1 MQMKNQ
7 KTTRRD
13 FIRKSSATIAGTL
26 ILPTVVPSSVFGK
39 TAPSNQIN
47 VGMVGTGRQ
56 AVGVNLNQGFLTLDK
71 CRVIATND
79 VDSWRMQNATK
90 VINEAYSKGNKKYS
104 GVTEYDDYRELIAN
118 KDVDAV
124 MISTTDHWHAPATIH
139 AALAGK
145 HVCMEKAFTV
155 APSWGNA
162 VVAAVKKT
170 GVSNRLDSEFRS
182 MRETNRVIELVH
194 NGAIGKLVAVEAG
207 VPGPLNGSALGPQKT
222 MPVPKELNYD
232 MWLGPAFPKPY
243 TMQRVHE
250 PGTINSRPGWLRNTD
265 YTNGMITNWGA
276 HLIDVVLWGMKK
288 EYELPVSTNGSGTFD
303 KGLWH
308 TINAFEI
315 NYEYADGLKLKYKI
329 EKPFVKFIG
338 EDGWIRLDLFP
349 NIITASNDKI
359 LNYES
364 VENNVSY
371 KGTLSDKAD
380 FLKSIETG
388 KPSLE
393 PLEVGNNVYMVT
405 MMGLISTTLGSTLK
419 WDQKTG
425 KFVDDNAANAM
436 LTCPFR
442 ETWIDKNVVDWM
454 NKFQQ
459 FDLK

>member
-1 MQMKNQ
+1 
-7 KTTRRD
+7 
-13 FIRKSSATIAGTL
+13 
-26 ILPTVVPSSVFGK
+26 
-39 TAPSNQIN
+39 
-47 VGMVGTGRQ
+47 
-56 AVGVNLNQGFLTLDK
+56 
-71 CRVIATND
+71 
-79 VDSWRMQNATK
+79 
-90 VINEAYSKGNKKYS
+90 
-104 GVTEYDDYRELIAN
+104 
-118 KDVDAV
+118 
-124 MISTTDHWHAPATIH
+124 
-139 AALAGK
+139 
-145 HVCMEKAFTV
+145 MEKAFTV
-155 APSWGNA
+155 APAWGTA
-162 VVAAVKKT
+162 VVEVVKKT
-170 GVSNRLDSEFRS
+170 GVANRLDSEFRS
-182 MRETNRVIELVH
+182 KRDANRVMELVH
-194 NGAIGKLVAVEAG
+194 SGAIGKLVRVEAG

-250 PGTINSRPGWLRNTD
+250 PGTIDSRPGWLRNTD

-276 HLIDVVLWGMKK
+276 HLIDLALWGMKK
-288 EYELPVSTNGSGTFD
+288 EYELPVSIKGSGTFD

-349 NIITASNDKI
+349 NKTTASNDKI

-364 VENNVSY
+364 AENNVSY
-371 KGTLSDKAD
+371 EGTLSDKAD

-393 PLEVGNNVYMVT
+393 PLEVGNKVYMVT

-436 LTCPFR
+436 LTRPFR
-442 ETWIDKNVVDWM
+442 EKWIDKNVVDWM